1 MSFRRRSYL
10 IRTALS
16 VSQGKIRLLL
26 HTVQIF
32 MEPIQQKGQQLLGVL
47 LLVAREL
54 RSETPHL
61 CLKTKARPFGYF
73 RPLGCAT
80 GASHPGVTDMETA
93 KPIKAL
99 LNATMD

>member
-1 MSFRRRSYL
+1 MSFVRRSYL

-32 MEPIQQKGQQLLGVL
+32 MEPIQQEGQQLLGVL

-54 RSETPHL
+54 RSETPNL
-61 CLKTKARPFGYF
+61 CLNTNTKTFSDP

-80 GASHPGVTDMETA
+80 GASHPEETA
-93 KPIKAL
+93 KPQ
-99 LNATMD
+99 LNITIY